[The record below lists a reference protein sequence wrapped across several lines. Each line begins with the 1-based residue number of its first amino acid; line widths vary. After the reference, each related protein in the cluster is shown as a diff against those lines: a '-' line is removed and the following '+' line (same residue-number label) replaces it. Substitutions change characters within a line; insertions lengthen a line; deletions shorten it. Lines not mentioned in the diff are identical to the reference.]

1 METTIVNTAVARV
14 TLSPVERDPYDP
26 TQRILYHT
34 SISLV
39 ERLVKKGVLTASDYK
54 KAIDVLNKKYGI
66 SSDSIFAEIA

>member
-14 TLSPVERDPYDP
+14 TLQPVERDPYDP
-26 TQRILYHT
+26 TQLILYHA
-34 SISLV
+34 SVSLV

-66 SSDSIFAEIA
+66 SSDSIFSEIA

>member
-1 METTIVNTAVARV
+1 MEITVANTVVACV
-14 TLSPVERDPYDP
+14 TLQPVEPDPYDP

>member
-1 METTIVNTAVARV
+1 METTVANTAVACV
-14 TLSPVERDPYDP
+14 TLLPVERDPYDP

-39 ERLVKKGVLTASDYK
+39 ERLVKKGVLTASDYR